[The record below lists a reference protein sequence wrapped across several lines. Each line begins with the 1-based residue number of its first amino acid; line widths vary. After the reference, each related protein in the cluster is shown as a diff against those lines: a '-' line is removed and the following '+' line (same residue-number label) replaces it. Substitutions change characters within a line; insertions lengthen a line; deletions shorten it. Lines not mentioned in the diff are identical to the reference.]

1 MYGAEFNARSLTCE
15 IAVLNGWTVGVEVG
29 FRYFMFKNTFL
40 ELTAKGAYGSLRGV
54 PVYKGTANQE
64 IWMLEEVMSVGFLF

>member
-1 MYGAEFNARSLTCE
+1 
-15 IAVLNGWTVGVEVG
+15 
-29 FRYFMFKNTFL
+29 
-40 ELTAKGAYGSLRGV
+40 LRGV